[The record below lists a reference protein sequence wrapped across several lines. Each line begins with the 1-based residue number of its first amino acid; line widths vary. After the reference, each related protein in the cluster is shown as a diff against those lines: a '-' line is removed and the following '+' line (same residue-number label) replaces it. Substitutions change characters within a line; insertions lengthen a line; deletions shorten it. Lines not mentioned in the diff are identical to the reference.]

1 MVRVELPLTE
11 RDSEPS
17 RLLAIRES
25 GSWHSKLSSN
35 LGCDANIEVVS
46 YWIPLNDMLGHG
58 FVVSCFGSERFGEV
72 EPSQLITF
80 REVRTMKLDEVA
92 AEEVDN

>member
-1 MVRVELPLTE
+1 
-11 RDSEPS
+11 
-17 RLLAIRES
+17 
-25 GSWHSKLSSN
+25 
-35 LGCDANIEVVS
+35 
-46 YWIPLNDMLGHG
+46 MLGHG